1 MAVVLIRATILY
13 IIITFSLRL
22 MGKRQLGELQPSEL
36 VVTILISNIAAIP
49 VEDSSVP
56 MILGIV
62 PIFTLVCLDV
72 IVSAVML
79 KFPKFRKLM
88 IGSPRV
94 IMSEGVIMQKEMKRL
109 RYTVDDLV
117 EADIRHNRDMV
128 RHRRDNR
135 KDTLPEKE
143 GLPERG
149 KGGRKLRRL
158 LKRPAC
164 GDNPRRQGGRGAA
177 PKHGAG
183 NGLAERAAPGTEALS
198 KGRVPDDCGQERS
211 AHDNRTSEGALN
223 EPSCC
228 KHTAAGVDVGGVFLV
243 GVHHH

>member
-79 KFPKFRKLM
+79 KFPKFR
-88 IGSPRV
+88 
-94 IMSEGVIMQKEMKRL
+94 
-109 RYTVDDLV
+109 
-117 EADIRHNRDMV
+117 
-128 RHRRDNR
+128 
-135 KDTLPEKE
+135 
-143 GLPERG
+143 
-149 KGGRKLRRL
+149 
-158 LKRPAC
+158 
-164 GDNPRRQGGRGAA
+164 
-177 PKHGAG
+177 
-183 NGLAERAAPGTEALS
+183 
-198 KGRVPDDCGQERS
+198 
-211 AHDNRTSEGALN
+211 
-223 EPSCC
+223 
-228 KHTAAGVDVGGVFLV
+228 
-243 GVHHH
+243 